1 MRRDGKND
9 MADVPVKSIM
19 PEAGSDGLRDQTS
32 TLDSNTCAQHAYLIS
47 LASGVPEAESH

>member
-1 MRRDGKND
+1 